1 MLNKG
6 RAFQLHSPLFCYA
19 LAMVFGIVLGTKLS
33 IPLWALW
40 AGGGL
45 SLLLALLCFK
55 RLRLAALLPFALFIG
70 LLCGFLH
77 YGYAAPFPAQKGEW
91 VELVGMVADRPEGPD
106 ETGQYSFLLQP
117 ESLNGEAYDGA
128 KVKIFGAAEQAAEM
142 PVYGDMVR
150 IEGVVFEARQYQNP
164 GSFDY
169 QAYLSLRDQA
179 GSVSFQFEGSLEPL
193 NENRGNPLM
202 RAIYDLRGRFLQA
215 LSQLPE
221 RQQTMVRGVFLGDK
235 TELTAF
241 DKQSLGRAGIL
252 HAFAVSGL
260 HVGYVVLIAIL
271 LVSSAYRNR
280 WWRLLLGALLMGLY
294 LLLVGFRASVMRATI
309 MAFVALLAKALNE
322 DADML
327 NSIGLA
333 AILLL
338 LYKPPLAFDAGFQL
352 SFCSVAGMALLVPVF
367 ERLLPGHGSL
377 SSSYA
382 ATGAATLGVMPMVA
396 YYYHN
401 VTVWGLLLSPF
412 FLIIIGAVV
421 ILSFFALLL
430 CLIGP
435 AVGALPLYAAGLLM
449 DLIYHIVMLG
459 NRLPFASFVIA
470 KPRAWMFLVYYL
482 ILALLPACRFLQG
495 KRQGGKW
502 LSLCAMVLIVVLVCI
517 PFGEHQAM
525 QTVIAEAGFA
535 EDAELMEAVFLDVGQ
550 GDCAL
555 LRTPA
560 GRNILIDGGGQTEK
574 RTWVGENI
582 VVPYLQGRGIDHID
596 VIVASHPHDDHIGGL
611 FAVLELMSA
620 DLLLLPQAC
629 EDSPAQQ
636 ELQATAQEAGTDVLP
651 LGTGDRYLL
660 ERGADG
666 QDIYLEVYA
675 PDKDLRYPV
684 EEENGGSL
692 ICKISYGQI
701 GFLFT
706 GDSDLQNQYYASQM
720 EIEAEVVKVPHH
732 GSAGNLLDEFY
743 ESARPQVAVISAGAD
758 NSYGHPHSAV
768 LDYLEESGVR
778 IYRTDQN
785 GAVQM
790 WTDGSSLYCQPTKE
804 KEEV

>member
-6 RAFQLHSPLFCYA
+6 RTFQLHSPLFCYA
-19 LAMVFGIVLGTKLS
+19 LVLVFGIVLGTKLAL
-33 IPLWALW
+33 PLWVLW

-45 SLLLALLCFK
+45 SLLLALLCLK
-55 RLRLAALLPFALFIG
+55 RLRLTALLPFALFIG

-77 YGYAAPFPAQKGEW
+77 YGYAAPFPAQKGQW

-106 ETGQYSFLLQP
+106 ETSQYTFLLQP
-117 ESLNGEAYDGA
+117 ESLNGEPYDGA
-128 KVKIFGAAEQAAEM
+128 KVKIFGVAEQLAEM

-164 GSFDY
+164 GAFDY

-179 GSVSFQFEGSLEPL
+179 GSVSFQFEGGLEPL
-193 NENRGNPLM
+193 GENRGNPLM
-202 RAIYDLRGRFLQA
+202 RAIYTLRGRFLQA

-221 RQQTMVRGVFLGDK
+221 RQQSMVRGVFLGDK
-235 TELTAF
+235 TDLTAY

-260 HVGYVVLIAIL
+260 HVGYVVLIAML
-271 LVSSAYRNR
+271 LLGPSYRNR

-294 LLLVGFRASVMRATI
+294 LLLVGFRASVLRATI
-309 MAFVALLAKALNE
+309 MAFVALLAKALDE
-322 DADML
+322 DADLL

-338 LYKPPLAFDAGFQL
+338 LYKPPLVFDAGFQL
-352 SFCSVAGMALLVPVF
+352 SFCSVAGMGLLGPLF
-367 ERLLPGHGSL
+367 QKLLPGRGTL
-377 SSSYA
+377 CSSYA

-412 FLIIIGAVV
+412 FLVIIGAVV

-430 CLIGP
+430 CLFGP
-435 AVGALPLYAAGLLM
+435 VVGALPLYAAGLLM
-449 DLIYHIVMLG
+449 DLIYHMVMLG
-459 NRLPFASFVIA
+459 NHLPFASFVIA
-470 KPRAWMFLVYYL
+470 KPRAWMFLIYYL
-482 ILALLPACRFLQG
+482 ILALLPTYRFLRGKLQG
-495 KRQGGKW
+495 KKW
-502 LSLCAMVLIVVLVCI
+502 LPLCAMVLIVALVCI

-525 QTVIAEAGFA
+525 QTVIAEVGFA
-535 EDAELMEAVFLDVGQ
+535 EDAELLEVVFLDVGQ

-560 GRNILIDGGGQTEK
+560 GRNILIDGGGQTGK

-582 VVPYLQGRGIDHID
+582 VVPYLQGRGIDRVD
-596 VIVASHPHDDHIGGL
+596 MMLASHPHDDHIGGL
-611 FAVLELMSA
+611 FAVLKLMPV
-620 DLLLLPQAC
+620 DLLLLPNAC
-629 EDSPAQQ
+629 EEIPAQQ
-636 ELQATAQEAGTDVLP
+636 ELQIAAQEAGTDVLA

-660 ERGADG
+660 ERGMGDR
-666 QDIYLEVYA
+666 DIYLEVYA
-675 PDKDLRYPV
+675 PDKDLRYQV
-684 EEENGGSL
+684 DEENGGSL

-701 GFLFT
+701 DFLFT
-706 GDSDLQNQYYASQM
+706 GDSDLQNQYYACQM

-732 GSAGNLLDEFY
+732 GSANNLLDEFY
-743 ESARPQVAVISAGAD
+743 ESAKPQVAVISAGLD

-790 WTDGSSLYCQPTKE
+790 WTDGNSLYCRPTND